1 MAPDP
6 LRWAGKGAGL
16 AGGGGGSKGRGKKKG
31 HTMYRS
37 SWRNCTDD
45 AKMGGTCL
53 EKKKTKPTSRAYVS
67 IFTTPPGR
75 QTLKRGI

>member
-1 MAPDP
+1 MEGEA
-6 LRWAGKGAGL
+6 REGE
-16 AGGGGGSKGRGKKKG
+16 KKG

-53 EKKKTKPTSRAYVS
+53 EKKNLQGLCFYIYNQT
-67 IFTTPPGR
+67 GR
-75 QTLKRGI
+75 QGSKRGI